1 MPEYD
6 NLILKAGAEKGSFY
20 DMGLY
25 LFGHGEFKVYQGKFS
40 QAREI
45 LDDYIFLE
53 EKFGYG
59 PIAPKY
65 IIYTE
70 LLIVSRLL
78 FQAQNMANYLISF
91 SVKMG
96 QIDDFPGYGWRAVAQ
111 VLMKD
116 FTGARDSLEHAEQC
130 RRKQSFWMPW
140 WLSSSMLGQF
150 MFDLHLLEDSI
161 DGGSRSLISKLAK
174 IAHKSGKIAV
184 KNATKFAPHRTWNY
198 RLMGEYY
205 WLVGKQRKAFQW
217 FDKSIRE
224 GERLGARP
232 DLSRTYM
239 EAGKRLLEPQSKFKK
254 LNGISA
260 PEYLNKAET
269 LFREMDLQ
277 WDLEQLERVRPG

>member
-1 MPEYD
+1 LLE
-6 NLILKAGAEKGSFY
+6 AGAEH
-20 DMGLY
+20 GLFWDLGEY
-25 LFGHGEFKVYQGKFS
+25 LYNQGALKVYQGKFS

-45 LDDYIFLE
+45 VDEFVFLE
-53 EKFGYG
+53 EKYGYG
-59 PIAPKY
+59 PISPKY
-65 IIYTE
+65 QVDIE
-70 LLIVSRLL
+70 LLIVCRLL
-78 FQAQNMANYLISF
+78 FQAQNAANDLISF

-116 FTGARDSLEHAEQC
+116 FTAARDSLEHADQC

-140 WLSSSMLGQF
+140 YLSSSLLGQF
-150 MFDLHLLEDSI
+150 LLDLHLLEDSI

-174 IAHKSGKIAV
+174 ATRKSGRRAV
-184 KNATKFAPHRTWNY
+184 RNATKFAPQRTWNY

-205 WLVGKQRKAFQW
+205 WLVGKPRKAFQW
-217 FDKSIRE
+217 FDKSIQE

-239 EAGKRLLEPQSKFKK
+239 EVGKRLQEPQNKFKE

-260 PEYLNKAET
+260 PEYLDKAET

-277 WDLEQLERVRPG
+277 WDLEQLERVRAGEKI